1 MFRGEQDFPGLIN
14 AFVPSFTKER
24 IVKVSYFLDICFGD
38 VYVTWRN
45 SCKLYLNGL
54 YSGFPQLSGR
64 PMIARLTHDSLL
76 KADVARLINAQ
87 T

>member
-1 MFRGEQDFPGLIN
+1 MFREEQDFPGLIN

-24 IVKVSYFLDICFGD
+24 IAKVSYFSDIWFGD
-38 VYVTWRN
+38 VYVIWRN
-45 SCKLYLNGL
+45 RCKLYLNGQ
-54 YSGFPQLSGR
+54 YSGFLQLSGR
-64 PMIARLTHDSLL
+64 PMIACLTHGSLL